1 MVDIISAFMSDKE
14 YICISISDIRFCQ
27 LLVSLWGLELFQY
40 SFLHPRFWLWNWC
53 DFDCFFRVK
62 RGRTVSS
69 LCQII
74 SEKWKPPSLNK
85 LFCTLFT
92 WLHHKK
98 QPSWTEQYIRETFSK
113 RDCSTILTVIFRAQN
128 PTVEEEE
135 VSNYIFNSSKKK
147 KKLPYYK
154 QLLCATYIPH
164 SV

>member
-1 MVDIISAFMSDKE
+1 M
-14 YICISISDIRFCQ
+14 YIYLGYPFL
-27 LLVSLWGLELFQY
+27 LLVSLGGLELFQY
-40 SFLHPRFWLWNWC
+40 SFLQPRFWLWNCC

-85 LFCTLFT
+85 LFCTLVT
-92 WLHHKK
+92 WLHHKR

-113 RDCSTILTVIFRAQN
+113 RDCSTILQSYLEHRIQHWR
-128 PTVEEEE
+128 
-135 VSNYIFNSSKKK
+135 KKRFPIAYSIQVK

-154 QLLCATYIPH
+154 QLLCAMYIPH

>member
-14 YICISISDIRFCQ
+14 YMCISILDIRFCCW
-27 LLVSLWGLELFQY
+27 SLWEVWSYFNIAFYIPGFGCEIAATLIV
-40 SFLHPRFWLWNWC
+40 
-53 DFDCFFRVK
+53 FFRVK
-62 RGRTVSS
+62 RGRTVGS

-85 LFCTLFT
+85 LFWTLFT
-92 WLHHKK
+92 WFHHKR

-135 VSNYIFNSSKKK
+135 VSNCIFFIL
-147 KKLPYYK
+147 LPYYK

>member
-1 MVDIISAFMSDKE
+1 M
-14 YICISISDIRFCQ
+14 YICLGYPFL
-27 LLVSLWGLELFQY
+27 LLVSLGGLELFQY
-40 SFLHPRFWLWNWC
+40 SFLHPRFWLMWNCC

-85 LFCTLFT
+85 LFCTLVT
-92 WLHHKK
+92 WLHHKR

-128 PTVEEEE
+128 PTREEEE
-135 VSNYIFNSSKKK
+135 VSNYIFNSSEKKAA
-147 KKLPYYK
+147 
-154 QLLCATYIPH
+154 LLQATVMCHVLTP
-164 SV
+164 